1 MALYTTAFNTNSK
14 TPPRSVR
21 NEWQAIEAT
30 GVVAPSIYPN
40 IPDKADVTLV
50 AVNSTT
56 VPQNDPPP
64 P

>member
-30 GVVAPSIYPN
+30 GVAAPSIYPN
-40 IPDKADVTLV
+40 IPDKDDVTLV
-50 AVNSTT
+50 AVNENA
-56 VPQNDPPP
+56 VPVNTPPP
-64 P
+64 